1 MRERVSGLLVLLLI
15 CASIAHGA
23 DARFP
28 QLIAGT
34 LVWAAALMLWHRV
47 RGVQR
52 LQTLAMLVLGS
63 AGLAWAYWRHEALP
77 WRQVF
82 VANEALIA
90 MVSAVTFLRLI
101 AQPASGPNE
110 ALPRGRGAML
120 RTLFG
125 VHLFGSVINYSSV
138 PIFGDR
144 IARNGR
150 LARAQIITLSRG
162 FSSASQWSPFF
173 AAMGVALLNA
183 PGALLFTVMA
193 LGLPLAMIALLF
205 TAAVLTR
212 EPDIDSFRGYPMH
225 FGALKLP
232 GALAA
237 AVLLVNL
244 FSPQTPILSVISLF
258 SLLLTGIVLFR
269 RSRRTLVRRF
279 MDHAQTA
286 LPNTANEI
294 VLFVAAGLFATGISA
309 VAQTTG
315 ITLGT
320 DRVDAETL
328 SLLLVAMVG
337 VSLLGAHPVISI
349 SVVGGLVA
357 ATVSNP
363 HLLAMSFLMAWAL
376 GVAIS
381 PVSVMNLGF
390 QGRYGISSFRFIGLN
405 GRYVLVMLAVDVA
418 ALYVGEWLLGW

>member
-1 MRERVSGLLVLLLI
+1 
-15 CASIAHGA
+15 
-23 DARFP
+23 
-28 QLIAGT
+28 
-34 LVWAAALMLWHRV
+34 
-47 RGVQR
+47 
-52 LQTLAMLVLGS
+52 
-63 AGLAWAYWRHEALP
+63 
-77 WRQVF
+77 
-82 VANEALIA
+82 
-90 MVSAVTFLRLI
+90 
-101 AQPASGPNE
+101 
-110 ALPRGRGAML
+110 
-120 RTLFG
+120 
-125 VHLFGSVINYSSV
+125 
-138 PIFGDR
+138 
-144 IARNGR
+144 
-150 LARAQIITLSRG
+150 
-162 FSSASQWSPFF
+162 
-173 AAMGVALLNA
+173 
-183 PGALLFTVMA
+183 
-193 LGLPLAMIALLF
+193 MIALLF

>member
-1 MRERVSGLLVLLLI
+1 MRERVAGLLVLLLI
-15 CASIAHGA
+15 CTSIAHGV

-28 QLIAGT
+28 RMIAGG
-34 LVWAAALMLWHRV
+34 LAWAAALMLWHRV

-63 AGLAWAYWRHEALP
+63 AGLVWVYWRHEALP
-77 WRQVF
+77 WRQVLI
-82 VANEALIA
+82 ANEALIA

-101 AQPASGPNE
+101 AQPSSGPDE
-110 ALPRGRGAML
+110 ALPRGRGAM
-120 RTLFG
+120 RQTLFG
-125 VHLFGSVINYSSV
+125 VHLFGSVINYSAV

-144 IARNGR
+144 IARGGQ
-150 LARAQIITLSRG
+150 LARAQTITLSRG
-162 FSSASQWSPFF
+162 FSSAAHWSPFF

-183 PGALLFTVMA
+183 PGASLFTVMA
-193 LGLPLAMIALLF
+193 LGLPVAMIALLS
-205 TAAVLTR
+205 TAAVLAH
-212 EPDIDSFRGYPMH
+212 EPDIDRFRGYPMH

-237 AVLLVNL
+237 AVLLVNWL
-244 FSPQTPILSVISLF
+244 RPQTPILSVISLF
-258 SLLLTGIVLFR
+258 SLLLTGIVLFHRGRGAGLR
-269 RSRRTLVRRF
+269 R
-279 MDHAQTA
+279 MMNHAQTA

-309 VAQTTG
+309 VAQTNG
-315 ITLGT
+315 ITMGA
-320 DRVDAETL
+320 DSVGAETL

-363 HLLAMSFLMAWAL
+363 NLLAMLFLMTWAL

-390 QGRYGISSFRFIGLN
+390 QGRYGINSFRFIGLN
-405 GRYVLVMLAVDVA
+405 GRYVLVMLAVDVV
-418 ALYVGEWLLGW
+418 ALYLSEWLLNW